1 MRPGP
6 ACRVHSLWGGHL
18 GATWESCPHS
28 PYGLSLSCIL
38 HLRVWPRSR
47 LMGPFPLLLLENL
60 CSEKFAREE
69 EESWNAK
76 GGGM

>member
-1 MRPGP
+1 
-6 ACRVHSLWGGHL
+6 
-18 GATWESCPHS
+18 
-28 PYGLSLSCIL
+28 
-38 HLRVWPRSR
+38 
-47 LMGPFPLLLLENL
+47 MGPFPLLLLENL